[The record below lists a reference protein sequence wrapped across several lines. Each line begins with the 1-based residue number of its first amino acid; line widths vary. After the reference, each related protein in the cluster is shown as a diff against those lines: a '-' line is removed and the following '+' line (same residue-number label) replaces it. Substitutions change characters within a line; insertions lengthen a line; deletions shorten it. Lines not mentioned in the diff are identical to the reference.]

1 LLPWRASGNSP
12 SPNLDLRNLASD
24 LHTNRAFLAIEPNVL
39 AEQETM
45 NTEPQNAPQPDG
57 DPLRVLLV
65 DNDEDITGL
74 VQAILT
80 DEGYAVTSLNETDHA
95 SVAAAV
101 GRVEPDCIL
110 LDSAE
115 GPAFGGS
122 WGEAAYLSRRDRA
135 VPAVMFTAHASAVAE
150 ARDRETERAREADFA
165 AIVPKP
171 FSLDEL
177 LDAVGTAAGRSQ
189 RFNHSEAADQERTAE
204 LVRQLRD
211 AGATDIRTSERREWA
226 TFVSPRDGRL
236 HQLYW
241 WQTKGLYM
249 IGRYDEDARLE
260 MIGQHFERS
269 AAIDAALG
277 LSTR

>member
-1 LLPWRASGNSP
+1 
-12 SPNLDLRNLASD
+12 
-24 LHTNRAFLAIEPNVL
+24 
-39 AEQETM
+39 M
-45 NTEPQNAPQPDG
+45 NTEPQDQHRPDAE
-57 DPLRVLLV
+57 PLRVLLV
-65 DNDEDITGL
+65 DNDHDISAL
-74 VQAILT
+74 VTAVLT
-80 DEGYAVTSLNETDHA
+80 DEGYSVTALNDTDHA

-135 VPAVMFTAHASAVAE
+135 VPAVMFTAHATAVAE
-150 ARDRETERAREADFA
+150 ARDRSSERAREADFA

-177 LDAVGTAAGRSQ
+177 LDAVATAAGRSR
-189 RFNHSEAADQERTAE
+189 RFDRSEAADRQRTAE
-204 LVRQLRD
+204 LVEDLRN

-226 TFVSPRDGRL
+226 TFISPQDD
-236 HQLYW
+236 HIYQLYW
-241 WQTKGLYM
+241 WQAKGLYM

-260 MIGQHFERS
+260 MIGQFFERS
-269 AAIDAALG
+269 TAIAAALDG
-277 LSTR
+277 

>member
-1 LLPWRASGNSP
+1 
-12 SPNLDLRNLASD
+12 
-24 LHTNRAFLAIEPNVL
+24 
-39 AEQETM
+39 M
-45 NTEPQNAPQPDG
+45 NTEIQNRFRPDAE
-57 DPLRVLLV
+57 PMRVLLV

-74 VQAILT
+74 VNAILT
-80 DEGYAVTSLNETDHA
+80 DEGYAVTTLDAMDHA

-122 WGEAAYLSRRDRA
+122 WGEAAYLSKRDRA
-135 VPAVMFTAHASAVAE
+135 VPSIMFTAHAGAVAE
-150 ARDRETERAREADFA
+150 ARDRTTDRAREADFT

-171 FSLDEL
+171 FTLDEL
-177 LDAVGTAAGRSQ
+177 LDAVAAAAGRSQ
-189 RFNHSEAADQERTAE
+189 RFNHSEAGDRQRTAE
-204 LVRQLRD
+204 LVEQLQR
-211 AGATDIRTSERREWA
+211 AGAKDIRTSERREWA

-249 IGRYDEDARLE
+249 IGRYDQDARLE
-260 MIGQHFERS
+260 VIGQFFERS
-269 AAIDAALG
+269 AAIAAALG
-277 LSTR
+277 AAPA

>member
-1 LLPWRASGNSP
+1 L
-12 SPNLDLRNLASD
+12 
-24 LHTNRAFLAIEPNVL
+24 L

-45 NTEPQNAPQPDG
+45 NTELQNPPQADAE
-57 DPLRVLLV
+57 PLRVLLV
-65 DNDEDITGL
+65 DNDEDVTGL
-74 VQAILT
+74 VNAILT
-80 DEGYAVTSLNETDHA
+80 DEGYAVTALNDTDHA

-135 VPAVMFTAHASAVAE
+135 VPAVMFTAHADAVAE
-150 ARDRETERAREADFA
+150 ARDQATERAREANFA

-171 FSLDEL
+171 FTLDEL
-177 LDAVGTAAGRSQ
+177 LDAVGNAAGRSR
-189 RFNHSEAADQERTAE
+189 RFSHSEAADRQRTAE
-204 LVRQLRD
+204 LVEQLRA

-226 TFVSPRDGRL
+226 TFISPHDRHL
-236 HQLYW
+236 YQLYW
-241 WQTKGLYM
+241 WQLKGLYM

-260 MIGQHFERS
+260 MIGQFFERS
-269 AAIDAALG
+269 AAISAALDQPAG
-277 LSTR
+277 

>member
-1 LLPWRASGNSP
+1 
-12 SPNLDLRNLASD
+12 
-24 LHTNRAFLAIEPNVL
+24 
-39 AEQETM
+39 M
-45 NTEPQNAPQPDG
+45 NTELQNQPRPDAG
-57 DPLRVLLV
+57 PLRVLVV

-74 VQAILT
+74 VTAVLT
-80 DEGYAVTSLNETDHA
+80 DEGYRVTALNDTDHS

-122 WGEAAYLSRRDRA
+122 WGEAAYLSRRDRP
-135 VPAVMFTAHASAVAE
+135 VPSVMFTAHASAVAE
-150 ARDRETERAREADFA
+150 AQDRATERAREADFA

-189 RFNHSEAADQERTAE
+189 RFDHSEAADRQRTAR
-204 LVRQLRD
+204 LVEQLRE

-226 TFVSPRDGRL
+226 TFVSPRDERL
-236 HQLYW
+236 YQLYW
-241 WQTKGLYM
+241 WQAKGVYM
-249 IGRYDEDARLE
+249 IGRYDEEARLE
-260 MIGQHFERS
+260 TIGQFFERS
-269 AAIDAALG
+269 TAIRAALEA
-277 LSTR
+277 SPA